1 MSNNQDNFQEKTKMK
16 SFMRIALGTSI
27 VFGFAAAASAQDDA
41 AGTPL
46 EGVTQEMK
54 VATNSLAKKATDKR
68 TQTPQE
74 AAVAKL
80 DLLIAE
86 LEKEKKSLGNDVS
99 PNPKTPATS
108 STIRKGPGGMGDLH
122 SAREQGNRWGDLPA
136 HERDRILQS
145 LTEGF
150 PAHYQ
155 GILEAYY
162 KRLAVEKKAESDEAA
177 TKEPKSEPKD
187 GGSPTNAPAATKPL
201 VPSKKAAQ

>member
-1 MSNNQDNFQEKTKMK
+1 MK
-16 SFMRIALGTSI
+16 SLIRIALGISTVCSMGL
-27 VFGFAAAASAQDDA
+27 VACAQDDA

-54 VATNSLAKKATDKR
+54 VASNHLSKKATDKR

-74 AAVAKL
+74 SAVAKL
-80 DLLIAE
+80 DRLIAE
-86 LEKEKKSLGNDVS
+86 LEKERMSLGSMVS
-99 PNPKTPATS
+99 PNPKMAANS
-108 STIRKGPGGMGDLH
+108 STIRQGPGGMGDLH

-162 KRLAVEKKAESDEAA
+162 KRLAVEKKAETDE
-177 TKEPKSEPKD
+177 
-187 GGSPTNAPAATKPL
+187 PAATDSKPAAKSDESAAAEPAAKSA
-201 VPSKKAAQ
+201 VPKAEKPKVAAPAKKANR